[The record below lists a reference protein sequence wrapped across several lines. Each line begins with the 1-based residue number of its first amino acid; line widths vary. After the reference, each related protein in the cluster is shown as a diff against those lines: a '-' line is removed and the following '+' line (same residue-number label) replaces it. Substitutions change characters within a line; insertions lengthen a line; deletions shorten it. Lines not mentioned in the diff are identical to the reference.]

1 MSMAYLIVPNSAFTE
16 VMQRQPTKA
25 ISALLH
31 GVFPVTKAQNMI
43 KGSNAGNRAML

>member
-1 MSMAYLIVPNSAFTE
+1 MSYLIVPNSSCTE

-31 GVFPVTKAQNMI
+31 GVSPITKAQNMI
-43 KGSNAGNRAML
+43 KG